1 MIILSIDPGT
11 QRRNPAGLV
20 VIDFDPDHPKLL
32 HASTVHGSSVEA
44 AARNVAATA
53 RSLAYSF
60 SVDAIAYEEA
70 YLGDNPDT
78 FKTLCKFGGVVLA
91 VAEFCGVPA
100 VGVYPVQAK
109 AALCRDSQA
118 DKAAMVKMARL
129 VLGLDRDLSEHESDA
144 VGVGLFA
151 DGVLKEKSILQAAI
165 AAERTN

>member
-20 VIDFDPDHPKLL
+20 VIDFAADPPELL

-44 AARNVAATA
+44 AARNVATTA
-53 RSLAYSF
+53 RSLAFNYG
-60 SVDAIAYEEA
+60 VAAIAYEEA
-70 YLGDNPDT
+70 YLGDNPNT

-129 VLGLDRDLSEHESDA
+129 VFGRDLSEHEADA
-144 VGVGLFA
+144 CGVAIWAAGA
-151 DGVLKEKSILQAAI
+151 LKEKSILATGKA
-165 AAERTN
+165 N